1 MQVLFGG
8 VPAASLVLVDA
19 NTLEVTTPAGTAG
32 TYAPIQVIVDGQTA
46 AGSVSYYYQPPD
58 STPPVIVGTAS
69 GPRVGEWFTG
79 DVEIS
84 WSITDP
90 ESLVTETSG
99 CMTEVWSWDT
109 PGTSF
114 GCMAT
119 SAGGSSTQWIVV
131 KHDRSPP
138 VLRVREPQG
147 VYQPGT
153 TIMADYTCTDGL
165 SGAADCVGPTPSG
178 TPFTISGTPGMKTFS
193 VYTTDIVGNST
204 TQTKPYAIA
213 TGHVHRARHA
223 AARQLVERGPLCCR
237 PDHRPAAAARH
248 AADLRGG

>member
-1 MQVLFGG
+1 MSVPFTVTPTMGTDPLVFDVSADGGEGTFTVTTTAATGWHAKSWHYIPWLTATPNPGAGSQTVTWQAQPNDGPARETTLLIGHVPFMFRQPVRLSVQSISPIAGNPSGGEPATIKGFGFRAPVQVLFGG

-79 DVEIS
+79 DVQIS

-99 CMTEVWSWDT
+99 CMTEVWSYDT

-114 GCMAT
+114 GCHGHQRRRLEHA
-119 SAGGSSTQWIVV
+119 V
-131 KHDRSPP
+131 DRG
-138 VLRVREPQG
+138 Q
-147 VYQPGT
+147 
-153 TIMADYTCTDGL
+153 A
-165 SGAADCVGPTPSG
+165 
-178 TPFTISGTPGMKTFS
+178 
-193 VYTTDIVGNST
+193 
-204 TQTKPYAIA
+204 
-213 TGHVHRARHA
+213 
-223 AARQLVERGPLCCR
+223 
-237 PDHRPAAAARH
+237 
-248 AADLRGG
+248 